1 MAEEG
6 PLTTV
11 PGLEMQST
19 YNTHI
24 YASPEGERKEA
35 LTTTSLDE
43 DYWMQWVSDAHLE
56 TPTELSDPCS
66 SRPNP
71 AQKLKR
77 QNL

>member
-1 MAEEG
+1 MKHHLMKDE
-6 PLTTV
+6 
-11 PGLEMQST
+11 
-19 YNTHI
+19 
-24 YASPEGERKEA
+24 EA
-35 LTTTSLDE
+35 LTTLLDE
-43 DYWMQWVSDAHLE
+43 DYWMQWVTDAYLE